1 MIRLGV
7 RLTVNGGRE
16 ALVRLVV
23 TAAAVALGVGLLLVT
38 VAGINAVQA
47 QNRRIAWLSTSA
59 HNLRPSVDEATSD
72 PLWATA
78 ALDEY
83 RGSTIQRIDVAGT
96 GPRSPVPPGIP
107 GLPQAGQFY
116 ASPALARLLRTTP
129 AAELG
134 DRYPGHQV
142 GIVGPS
148 ALASPDSLVI
158 MVGHSVAEL
167 SQTGAHEVRSIETAP
182 QGTPGDP
189 HPDRIEFI
197 LAVVAGALLLPVLIF
212 IGAATRLAA
221 ARREQRFAAMRLI
234 GATPRQVSIVA
245 ATEACV
251 AAACGVAGGFAL
263 FFLLRSPLAG
273 VPFTGRPFF
282 PGDLSLD
289 LSDILTI
296 AIGVPI
302 AAAVAARLALRR
314 VQISPLGVT
323 RRVTPSA
330 RRAWRVIPLLIG
342 LAELGFFVGRRPDTT
357 GSQILAYGTGFLLV
371 MVGLVIA
378 GPWITM
384 LISRMLARNTGR
396 PAVLIAGRRLS
407 DNPRAAF
414 RAVSG
419 LIVALFIA
427 TATVGIITTIVAYHS
442 ASTGGAAGRDI
453 LYVELAGGQPF
464 EPATPA
470 DAASTDTLA
479 SQLTSIRGVRAVTVV
494 RADPRL
500 VQGAGPGTGL
510 VSCAQLARMPTLGR
524 CAPGVAVASIPLGF
538 GSGAGVAAHPSEA
551 ASTWPNAHIPADQLD
566 RLPVQDLYVDAGGSP
581 SVTRA
586 GPNRHRAGRADGG
599 HPQHGQRHQPRQRT
613 AAGQLATAR
622 RRRDHRQPGHRR
634 LQPGRERR
642 GRTHRTEATVQP
654 PSAHRHSTGCAA
666 PRRRTRGG
674 RPAHSD
680 CDPVCGRRSAGR
692 PALPEIAA
700 QRNAP
705 AARAALLPDRCRR
718 PRRRPRDHRRDASVA
733 RAHHRSG
740 GSPERVTLGRVQHP
754 QRDSNPCYRLERAAS
769 WATGRWGLTRGR
781 GHSRYQRPSRRPPG
795 RPGARPTAHRPA
807 L

>member
-1 MIRLGV
+1 M
-7 RLTVNGGRE
+7 
-16 ALVRLVV
+16 
-23 TAAAVALGVGLLLVT
+23 
-38 VAGINAVQA
+38 AGINAVQA
-47 QNRRIAWLSTSA
+47 QNRRIAWLNTSS

-83 RGSTIQRIDVAGT
+83 RGSIIQRIDVAAT

-107 GLPQAGQFY
+107 GLPHAGQFY

-142 GIVGPS
+142 GTVGPS
-148 ALASPDSLVI
+148 ALASPNSLVI
-158 MVGHSVAEL
+158 IIGHTVAEL
-167 SQTGAHEVRSIETAP
+167 SQTPGAHEVRSIETAP

-221 ARREQRFAAMRLI
+221 ARREQRFAAMRLV

-245 ATEACV
+245 AAEACV
-251 AAACGVAGGFAL
+251 AAACGVAGGFGL

-273 VPFTGRPFF
+273 VPFTGQPFF
-282 PGDLSLD
+282 PGDLSLG
-289 LSDILTI
+289 LSDTLII

-302 AAAVAARLALRR
+302 AAVVAARLALRR

-323 RRVTPSA
+323 RRVTPPA
-330 RRAWRVIPLLIG
+330 PRAWRVIPLLVG
-342 LAELGFFVGRRPDTT
+342 LAELVFFVGRRPATT

-453 LYVELAGGQPF
+453 LYAELGGGQPF

-479 SQLTSIRGVRAVTVV
+479 SRLTSIRGVRAVTIV

-500 VQGAGPGTGL
+500 VQGPARAPTTAPAQHRTGVVRPARPHADARPLRTRRGGRLDPPGVRLRRRGGRSARHGAIGLAGRPHPGRPARPPPGAGPL
-510 VSCAQLARMPTLGR
+510 RRRRRVSRSA
-524 CAPGVAVASIPLGF
+524 
-538 GSGAGVAAHPSEA
+538 
-551 ASTWPNAHIPADQLD
+551 
-566 RLPVQDLYVDAGGSP
+566 
-581 SVTRA
+581 RA
-586 GPNRHRAGRADGG
+586 GPNRHRAGRA
-599 HPQHGQRHQPRQRT
+599 HVR
-613 AAGQLATAR
+613 A
-622 RRRDHRQPGHRR
+622 
-634 LQPGRERR
+634 
-642 GRTHRTEATVQP
+642 P
-654 PSAHRHSTGCAA
+654 P
-666 PRRRTRGG
+666 P
-674 RPAHSD
+674 
-680 CDPVCGRRSAGR
+680 RSATS
-692 PALPEIAA
+692 
-700 QRNAP
+700 AP
-705 AARAALLPDRCRR
+705 ATQSCWPAGDSSQTSSSSP
-718 PRRRPRDHRRDASVA
+718 AS
-733 RAHHRSG
+733 S
-740 GSPERVTLGRVQHP
+740 SP
-754 QRDSNPCYRLERAAS
+754 
-769 WATGRWGLTRGR
+769 
-781 GHSRYQRPSRRPPG
+781 
-795 RPGARPTAHRPA
+795 PA
-807 L
+807 VSP

>member
-47 QNRRIAWLSTSA
+47 QNKRIAWLNTSS

-83 RGSTIQRIDVAGT
+83 RGSIIQRIDVAPT

-107 GLPQAGQFY
+107 GLPHAEQFY

-142 GIVGPS
+142 GVVGPS
-148 ALASPDSLVI
+148 ALASPNSLVI
-158 MVGHSVAEL
+158 IIGHSVADL
-167 SQTGAHEVRSIETAP
+167 SQTPGAHEVRSIETAP
-182 QGTPGDP
+182 QGTPGDA

-221 ARREQRFAAMRLI
+221 ARREQRFAAMRLV

-263 FFLLRSPLAG
+263 FFLLRSPIAG
-273 VPFTGRPFF
+273 VPFTGQPFF
-282 PGDLSLD
+282 PGDLSLG
-289 LSDILTI
+289 LSDTLII
-296 AIGVPI
+296 ATGVPI
-302 AAAVAARLALRR
+302 AAVVAARLALRR

-323 RRVTPSA
+323 RRVTPPA
-330 RRAWRVIPLLIG
+330 PRAWRVIPLLIG
-342 LAELGFFVGRRPDTT
+342 LAELVFFVGRRPATT

-384 LISRMLARNTGR
+384 LISRMLARKTGR

-427 TATVGIITTIVAYHS
+427 TATVGIITTIVAYHT

-453 LYVELAGGQPF
+453 LYAELADGQPF

-470 DAASTDTLA
+470 DATSANTLA
-479 SQLTSIRGVRAVTVV
+479 SRLTSIRGVQAVTIV
-494 RADPRL
+494 RDDPRL
-500 VQGAGPGTGL
+500 VQGPATGPGPATGL

-538 GSGAGVAAHPSEA
+538 GSGAGVAAHPTGP
-551 ASTWPNAHIPADQLD
+551 ASAWPDAHIPTDRLD
-566 RLPVQDLYVDAGGSP
+566 RLPAQDVYVDAGGSP
-581 SVTRA
+581 
-586 GPNRHRAGRADGG
+586 GP
-599 HPQHGQRHQPRQRT
+599 
-613 AAGQLATAR
+613 
-622 RRRDHRQPGHRR
+622 
-634 LQPGRERR
+634 
-642 GRTHRTEATVQP
+642 
-654 PSAHRHSTGCAA
+654 
-666 PRRRTRGG
+666 
-674 RPAHSD
+674 
-680 CDPVCGRRSAGR
+680 
-692 PALPEIAA
+692 
-700 QRNAP
+700 
-705 AARAALLPDRCRR
+705 
-718 PRRRPRDHRRDASVA
+718 
-733 RAHHRSG
+733 
-740 GSPERVTLGRVQHP
+740 
-754 QRDSNPCYRLERAAS
+754 LERARTAIELGAPMAGTPSTVGDISPGNAQLLAS
-769 WATGRWGLTRGR
+769 WRQLADVVIVASLVIAACSLAVSVAAGLVERKRPFSLLRLTGTPLGVLRRVVALEAAAPLAAIAVLSAAAGLLAAQLFLRSQLSETLQPLGLHYYLIVATGLVVALGIVAATLPLLEHITGPEATRND
-781 GHSRYQRPSRRPPG
+781 
-795 RPGARPTAHRPA
+795 
-807 L
+807 